1 MSISNC
7 TVLAQKYNRKLLSL
21 LGSVLLKVSEMWA
34 LVSLELLLQRSLE
47 RERVEEVGL
56 LAIKLVIRL
65 VVGTSFQLGS
75 LSARTILGPGI
86 GKTV

>member
-1 MSISNC
+1 M
-7 TVLAQKYNRKLLSL
+7 SL

-34 LVSLELLLQRSLE
+34 LVSLELLLQRSLDHE
-47 RERVEEVGL
+47 QVEEVGL
-56 LAIKLVIRL
+56 LAVKLVIRL

-75 LSARTILGPGI
+75 LSARTILGPEI